1 VNAKPKFRRDRDQ
14 PHNTRVIA
22 ISGGKGGVGK
32 SNVTINLSVCLS
44 LLNQRVMIL
53 DADLGLAN
61 IDVLLGL
68 KVQRNLEDVYLGKCD
83 LQDVCLQ
90 GPHDVRIIPS
100 SSGTQ
105 SMVNLSSQQ
114 HAGLVHAFSDF
125 ADTID
130 TLVIDTA
137 AGISDSVIQFIRAA
151 QEALIVVCDEPSS
164 LTDAY
169 ALIKLLHR
177 DHGVDEFRI
186 VVNQTR
192 SVKEGIQLYQRLL
205 NTANQFL
212 DVQLRYEGDI
222 PYDDALREAV
232 KQQQAV
238 TVRSPR
244 SQSAKAFKRL
254 AERVLDWP
262 VKNHPSGELEFFVE
276 QLLSG
281 PQT

>member
-1 VNAKPKFRRDRDQ
+1 MNAKSKIHRESSQ
-14 PHNTRVIA
+14 SHYTRVIA

-32 SNVTINLSVCLS
+32 STLTINLSVCLS
-44 LLNQRVMIL
+44 RLNQRVMIL

-68 KVQRNLEDVYLGKCD
+68 KAQRNLEDVYSGACE
-83 LQDVCLQ
+83 LQDVALD
-90 GPHDVRIIPS
+90 GPDNIRIIPA

-105 SMVNLSSQQ
+105 SMVNLTSQQ

-125 ADTID
+125 ADSID

-169 ALIKLLHR
+169 AMIKLLHR
-177 DHGVDEFRI
+177 NHGIDEFRI
-186 VVNQTR
+186 IVNQTR
-192 SVKEGIQLYQRLL
+192 SKKEGLELYQRLL

-222 PYDDALREAV
+222 PFDEALREAI

-238 TVRSPR
+238 TVKSPR
-244 SQSAKAFKRL
+244 SESGKAFKRL
-254 AERVLDWP
+254 AERVLGWP
-262 VKNHPSGELEFFVE
+262 VKSNPSGELEFFVE
-276 QLLSG
+276 QLLRKN
-281 PQT
+281 

>member
-1 VNAKPKFRRDRDQ
+1 MSDKPKIHRDNDQ
-14 PHNTRVIA
+14 RHYTRVIA

-32 SNVTINLSVCLS
+32 SNITINLSVCLS
-44 LLNQRVMIL
+44 RLNQRVMIL

-68 KVQRNLEDVYLGKCD
+68 KAQRNLEDVYSGVCD
-83 LQDVCLQ
+83 LMDVTLQ
-90 GPHDVRIIPS
+90 GPDNIRIIPA

-137 AGISDSVIQFIRAA
+137 AGISDSVTHFIRAA

-164 LTDAY
+164 VTDAY

-177 DHGVDEFRI
+177 DHGVHEFRI
-186 VVNQTR
+186 LVNQTR
-192 SVKEGIQLYQRLL
+192 SKKEGLALYQRLL

-238 TVRSPR
+238 SVKFPR
-244 SQSAKAFKRL
+244 SESAKAFKRL
-254 AERVLDWP
+254 AERVLGWP
-262 VKNHPSGELEFFVE
+262 VKGKSSGELEFFAE
-276 QLLSG
+276 QLLLSP
-281 PQT
+281 PQ